1 MAVKTTDQAA
11 QEKDI
16 PAAVGVLSDA
26 EAFANAFDEQLEPAS
41 AADQVVADQVAA
53 DAAAVAAADAA
64 KDDAGDDAATDQV
77 AADAAADQVAADA
90 AKDDTADQVA
100 DTVDYKAEFE
110 RLKVENEVLKT
121 APKPKPE
128 PVAEPAQ
135 DFKMPDPPTAK
146 SVLTDEEMGVVTAYD
161 DEWPDVSKA
170 EALKRKVDIAVME
183 DRIYREVATALQGV
197 LGTVNPIVQSVQQT
211 ANQKHYA
218 TIEAAHPDYLA
229 VVAEIDGWIEKQ
241 PAYLKKAMSEVLDSG
256 SAVEVNDLFARF
268 KQETGRVAPQVKTD
282 QPLLKKVDA
291 ATVQAM
297 APVTAGRRQAV
308 TSATDPNDFGG
319 AWANAAQE

>member
-1 MAVKTTDQAA
+1 MAGKTTDQAVP
-11 QEKDI
+11 EKDI
-16 PAAVGVLSDA
+16 TDAVVVLSDA

-41 AADQVVADQVAA
+41 ASDQVAADQVAA
-53 DAAAVAAADAA
+53 DAAAVVAADAA
-64 KDDAGDDAATDQV
+64 KDDDDDGDAAAV
-77 AADAAADQVAADA
+77 ADQVAADA
-90 AKDDTADQVA
+90 AKDDDDGDAAVA

-128 PVAEPAQ
+128 PVTEPAQ
-135 DFKMPDPPTAK
+135 DFKMPEPPTAK

-319 AWANAAQE
+319 AWASAAQE